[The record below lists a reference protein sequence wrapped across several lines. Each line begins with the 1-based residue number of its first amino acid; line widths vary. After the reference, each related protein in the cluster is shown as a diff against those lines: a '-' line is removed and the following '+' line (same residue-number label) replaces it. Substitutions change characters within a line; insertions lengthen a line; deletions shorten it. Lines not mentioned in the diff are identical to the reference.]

1 MKEILVKQINETYKS
16 CLARQKNGWTAEKL
30 KTYKA
35 GASHALFNLINELEA
50 NGLLTVNEVEKLDR
64 LMMKTLDTL

>member
-1 MKEILVKQINETYKS
+1 MKEILAKQINEAYKS
-16 CLARQKNGWTAEKL
+16 CLARKKNGCTVEKL
-30 KTYKA
+30 KVYKA